1 MMDFLNLKLFFLFYR
16 RTGCKGLL
24 SKTIN
29 VINLE
34 SEQQQESHHK
44 TEKSHSFGQGETQDG
59 IWEQLLFEWWISGVA
74 NDERPEYCS
83 DTSTCNEI
91 NMNIREKKQAEE

>member
-1 MMDFLNLKLFFLFYR
+1 MFFRDVKQLPGSTLGLFCFAVYDGLLNLKLFFFDDCCR
-16 RTGCKGLL
+16 GLL

-44 TEKSHSFGQGETQDG
+44 TEKSHSFGQSESQDG
-59 IWEQLLFEWWISGVA
+59 I
-74 NDERPEYCS
+74 
-83 DTSTCNEI
+83 
-91 NMNIREKKQAEE
+91 